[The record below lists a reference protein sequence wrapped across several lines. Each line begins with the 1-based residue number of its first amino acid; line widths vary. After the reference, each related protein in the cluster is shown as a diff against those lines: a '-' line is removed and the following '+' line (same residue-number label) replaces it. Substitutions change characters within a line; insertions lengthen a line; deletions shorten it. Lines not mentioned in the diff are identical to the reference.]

1 MHGFTSIVYF
11 FTVERDVFKSRG
23 ITDEHTWSRTQRN
36 RKKGINRFVY
46 WRWKCVISWYH
57 VINNDLGVIEM
68 LEPYFFSLSYD
79 FRNWKLITEIAGQGC
94 NSSNSQNCLSSALH
108 GLEPHEPTKYFCRGP
123 CTYSTAMVGFHHQAV
138 VVWNI
143 QEISLCSGKSI
154 CLSIA
159 FPL

>member
-1 MHGFTSIVYF
+1 MFLSREELQMSIRGAEHKEI
-11 FTVERDVFKSRG
+11 ERKVLTALCIG
-23 ITDEHTWSRTQRN
+23 DES
-36 RKKGINRFVY
+36 
-46 WRWKCVISWYH
+46 VISWYH
-57 VINNDLGVIEM
+57 VINNDLGLIEM
-68 LEPYFFSLSYD
+68 VEPFFFSLSYD
-79 FRNWKLITEIAGQGC
+79 FGNWKLLIITEIAGQGC

-108 GLEPHEPTKYFCRGP
+108 GLEPHEPTKYFCRWP
-123 CTYSTAMVGFHHQAV
+123 CMYSTTMVGFHHQAV

>member
-57 VINNDLGVIEM
+57 VINNDLGLIEM
-68 LEPYFFSLSYD
+68 VEPYFFSLSYD
-79 FRNWKLITEIAGQGC
+79 FGNWKLITEIAGQGC

-108 GLEPHEPTKYFCRGP
+108 GFEPHEPTKYFCRGP
-123 CTYSTAMVGFHHQAV
+123 CMYSTTMVGFHHQAV
-138 VVWNI
+138 AVWNV

-159 FPL
+159 FPP